1 MQNNQKQNPFASVL
15 PPVPEGYRTRMED
28 ALAALPVDSVKPAV
42 SCRFSRK
49 QMIILIAA
57 LITLLTV
64 GTAFAVAISRMQEV
78 RDDAQMTIANYQSI
92 VNGSGD
98 AAETADYAKPTP
110 YVIMAEFNTNEN
122 GDWQPEKITNIDVS
136 QKVGEFTIRL
146 FSLWPNYGPDY
157 TGDGNFSTHLYINAK
172 QPRPYALENLRLS
185 VNGGEPI
192 RTVSD
197 VVAERN
203 GGYRATPEPF
213 RAEDWHPENGDNVC
227 LYFALTGNPLLPG
240 TTFEIT
246 GTLNGEPFSLFY
258 DFSRE
263 AYEALRAEKLD
274 LLEGINEVLSGIP
287 EDTIPVN
294 ASMRGEVID
303 EIALKDHFLYAVM
316 HNDMEYRSDPNNP
329 LGGAYD
335 TYDDGIFMTVD
346 GMLSNIEFVSGS
358 EDENGVG
365 YGIYYAYYPYGD
377 DMPDESLIGF
387 EWTVFRVNWK
397 TKQVTAPKD
406 EAEYLA
412 WRKESMELAAQY
424 HRNDYLA
431 RPEASCGAFKVKE
444 MIYLN
449 KSAAGQ
455 LAVILETDEPVKDAQ
470 LGRRN
475 QPVVT
480 VNGTKLVNETCYVQS
495 PDNFDGGSKNG
506 GKLNGFWLY
515 CPAYCTLP
523 DTFEV
528 TVTWRGDSVTFT
540 MHKSDFETAYVDVP
554 EYKTLL
560 GF

>member
-1 MQNNQKQNPFASVL
+1 MQNDKSFESLL
-15 PPVPEGYRTRMED
+15 PPVPESYRTRMEN
-28 ALAALPVDSVKPAV
+28 ALLALPVDSVRAV
-42 SCRFSRK
+42 PSRGFTKK
-49 QMIILIAA
+49 QLIVLIAA

-64 GTAFAVAISRMQEV
+64 GTAFAIGISRMQEV
-78 RDDAQMTIANYQSI
+78 RDDAQKTIANYQSI
-92 VNGSGD
+92 VNGSTD
-98 AAETADYAKPTP
+98 AAETADFAQPTP
-110 YVIMAEFNTNEN
+110 YVIMAEFNTNET
-122 GDWQPEKITNIDVS
+122 GDWQPEEITNLDVS

-146 FSLWPNYGPDY
+146 SSLLPNYGPDY
-157 TGDGNFSTHLYINAK
+157 TGDGNFTALLYVNAA
-172 QPRPYALENLRLS
+172 QPQPYTLENLRLS

-197 VVAERN
+197 IIAERH

-213 RAEDWHPENGDNVC
+213 HAEEWHPEKGDGVFPC
-227 LYFALTGNPLLPG
+227 FALSGNPLLPG

-274 LLEGINEVLSGIP
+274 LLEGINEILSGVP

-316 HNDMEYRSDPNNP
+316 HFDAEYCADPNNP
-329 LGGAYD
+329 RDGAYEE
-335 TYDDGIFMTVD
+335 YDSGIFMTVD
-346 GMLSNIEFVSGS
+346 GMLSNIEFVSGT
-358 EDENGVG
+358 EDENGFG
-365 YGIYYAYYPYGD
+365 HGLYYAYYPYGD
-377 DMPDESLIGF
+377 SMPDESLIGL
-387 EWTVFRVNWK
+387 WSTVFRVNWK
-397 TKQVTAPKD
+397 TKQVTVPKD
-406 EAEYLA
+406 EAEYVA
-412 WRKESMELAAQY
+412 WRKESMELSAKY
-424 HRNDYLA
+424 HQNDYLA
-431 RPEASCGAFKVKE
+431 RPEEACGAFKVKE

-449 KSAAGQ
+449 KSAEGQ

-480 VNGTKLVNETCYVQS
+480 VNGTTLVNETCYVQT
-495 PDNFDGGSKNG
+495 PDNFEGGSKNG

-528 TVTWRGDSVTFT
+528 TISWRGDSVTFT
-540 MHKSDFETAYVDVP
+540 MHKSDFETAYVDTR

>member
-1 MQNNQKQNPFASVL
+1 MQNKQNPFASVL
-15 PPVPEGYRTRMED
+15 PPVPESYRARMED
-28 ALAALPVDSVKPAV
+28 ALMALPVESPRTV
-42 SCRFSRK
+42 STVRFTKK
-49 QMIILIAA
+49 QLIILIAA
-57 LITLLTV
+57 LIALLTV
-64 GTAFAVAISRMQEV
+64 GTAMAVAISRMEEV
-78 RDDAQMTIANYQSI
+78 
-92 VNGSGD
+92 SGD
-98 AAETADYAKPTP
+98 AQKTIAYYQSVVNGDSTAETVPDSAVPTP
-110 YVIMAEFNTNEN
+110 YVIMAEFNSNEN

-136 QKVGEFTIRL
+136 QRVGEFTIRL

-172 QPRPYALENLRLS
+172 QPQPYALENLRLS

-213 RAEDWHPENGDNVC
+213 YAEDWHPENGDNVC

-274 LLEGINEVLSGIP
+274 LLEGINEVLSGVP

-424 HRNDYLA
+424 HQNDYLA
-431 RPEASCGAFKVKE
+431 KPEQSCDSFTVKE

-449 KSAAGQ
+449 KSAEGQ
-455 LAVILETDEPVKDAQ
+455 LALIFETDEPVNDAQ
-470 LGRRN
+470 HGMDK
-475 QPVVT
+475 QPIVT
-480 VNGTKLVNETCYVQS
+480 VNGTKLVNETCYVQT
-495 PDNFDGGSKNG
+495 PNDFYGGSKDG
-506 GKLNGFWLY
+506 GRLNGFWLY
-515 CPAYCTLP
+515 CPAFRTLP

-528 TVTWRGDSVTFT
+528 TVSWQGDTVAFT
-540 MHKSDFETAYVDVP
+540 MHKADFEEAYVDVP
-554 EYKTLL
+554 AYKSLL